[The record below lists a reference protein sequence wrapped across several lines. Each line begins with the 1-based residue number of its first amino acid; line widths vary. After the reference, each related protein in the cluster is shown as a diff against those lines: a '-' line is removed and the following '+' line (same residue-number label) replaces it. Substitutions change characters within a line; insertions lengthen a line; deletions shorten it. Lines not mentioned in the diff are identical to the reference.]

1 MVTESSEQHPLVPAH
16 LAVLAMRDNGYR
28 NAAYAAAELIDN
40 SIQAGA
46 NTVELIVHEVRDVVA
61 KRARARIDKI
71 AVLDNGA
78 GMDPVL
84 LRKALQFGNGSH
96 LDDRSGIGRFGMG
109 LPSAS
114 ISQCLHVDVW
124 SWTDGLASVNY
135 TYIDIPEV
143 AEGQMTEVPLPIP
156 SELPIQ
162 WRARAS
168 ALGASGTLVVWSQ
181 LDRLMWRSGK
191 ALMDNSEFVV
201 ARMYRKF
208 LANESV
214 RIRMATYED
223 DDASAKEE
231 WWARANDPG
240 YLTVPSSTPSPYDS
254 QAMFQVDGESWEV
267 PHAIEF
273 NGQTHTV
280 FVRFSYAKES
290 VRDAVRNAGKTDYG
304 QHAGKNIGVSLVR
317 ADRELDM
324 DQSFVSTSEARDRWW
339 GVELDF
345 PPALDELFGVANN
358 KQSAR
363 NFSELS
369 SKFEALRSSPSDLSD
384 LTGQEIEDD
393 DPQGPLLELIS
404 LIDRRVRLLRNLI
417 KVQNEGADRSRRR
430 HTSDSAEAVATEATR
445 ERQGQGLTGQS
456 DAEEMLD
463 ASIRQDQIRE
473 ELVESGLSEQVATQL
488 AARTIDNGLKYLF
501 TGASLEGRAFFTVS
515 PRAGDI
521 IIKVNT
527 NHPAYENLVEVLEK
541 DVESSSTPEDLAS
554 RLERAQ
560 KGLKLLLMAWA
571 RLEDEQSS
579 EDMRR
584 TMQDLRTDWG
594 RVADRFLRSP

>member
-1 MVTESSEQHPLVPAH
+1 MVTEPSEQHPLVPAH

-78 GMDPVL
+78 GMDPTL

-124 SWTDGLASVNY
+124 SWTDGLESANY

-143 AEGQMTEVPLPIP
+143 AAGAMTEVPLPKP
-156 SELPIQ
+156 SKVPAEWQ
-162 WRARAS
+162 ARAS
-168 ALGASGTLVVWSQ
+168 SLGDSGTLVVWSQ
-181 LDRLMWRSGK
+181 LDRLMWRTGK

-214 RIRMATYED
+214 RIRMATFED
-223 DDASAKEE
+223 DEASAKEE
-231 WWARANDPG
+231 WWAKPNDPG
-240 YLTVPSSTPSPYDS
+240 YLMSPSSTPSPYDE

-267 PHAIEF
+267 PHTIDF
-273 NGQTHTV
+273 NGETHTV
-280 FVRFSYAKES
+280 LVRFSYAKES
-290 VRDAVRNAGKTDYG
+290 VRDVRNAGSTDYG
-304 QHAGKNIGVSLVR
+304 RHAAKNIGVSLVR

-384 LTGQEIEDD
+384 LTQRAVEDD
-393 DPQGPLLELIS
+393 DPQGPLLELIG

-417 KVQNEGADRSRRR
+417 KVQNEGADRNRRR

-445 ERQGQGLTGQS
+445 ERQNEGLKGQS
-456 DAEEMLD
+456 DADETLE

-501 TGASLEGRAFFTVS
+501 TPASLEGRAFFTVS

-527 NHPAYENLVEVLEK
+527 NHPAYENLVEVLDK
-541 DVESSSTPEDLAS
+541 DVDASSSPEDLVS

-579 EDMRR
+579 DDMRR

-594 RVADRFLRSP
+594 RVADRFLRST

>member
-1 MVTESSEQHPLVPAH
+1 MVTEPSEQHPLVPAH

-78 GMDPVL
+78 GMDPTL

-124 SWTDGLASVNY
+124 SWTDGLESANY

-143 AEGQMTEVPLPIP
+143 AAGAMTEVPLPKP
-156 SELPIQ
+156 SKVPAEWQ
-162 WRARAS
+162 ARAS
-168 ALGASGTLVVWSQ
+168 SLGDSGTLVVWSQ
-181 LDRLMWRSGK
+181 LDRLMWRTGK

-214 RIRMATYED
+214 RIRMATFED
-223 DDASAKEE
+223 DEASAKEE
-231 WWARANDPG
+231 WWANPNDPG
-240 YLTVPSSTPSPYDS
+240 YLMSPSSTPSPYDE

-267 PHAIEF
+267 PHTIDF
-273 NGQTHTV
+273 NGETHTV
-280 FVRFSYAKES
+280 LVRFSYAKES
-290 VRDAVRNAGKTDYG
+290 VRDVRNAGSTDYG
-304 QHAGKNIGVSLVR
+304 RHAAKNIGVSLVR

-384 LTGQEIEDD
+384 LTQQAVEDD
-393 DPQGPLLELIS
+393 DPQGPLLELIG

-417 KVQNEGADRSRRR
+417 KVQNEGADRNRRR

-445 ERQGQGLTGQS
+445 ERQNEGLKGQS
-456 DAEEMLD
+456 DADETLE

-501 TGASLEGRAFFTVS
+501 TPASLEGRAFFTVS

-527 NHPAYENLVEVLEK
+527 NHPAYENLVEVLDK
-541 DVESSSTPEDLAS
+541 DVDASSSPEDLVS

-579 EDMRR
+579 DDMRR

-594 RVADRFLRSP
+594 RVADRFLRST